1 MEKIPVDSNLNIA
14 EEIAS
19 FFLFLLNEDR
29 QIAPRL
35 SLKQILTAKA
45 RPGLSPEILS
55 ASIISRFP
63 EIGIPNGPL
72 VGGATNVMENF
83 VRVLC
88 EEIIDSVQNE
98 MRVDVAVD
106 PGATLTAAG
115 GNAGGPI
122 TVVGATVAPHSAVGI
137 AS

>member
-1 MEKIPVDSNLNIA
+1 MEKIPVDSGLNIS

-29 QIAPRL
+29 EIMPKL
-35 SLKQILTAKA
+35 SLKQIIAAKA

-72 VGGATNVMENF
+72 FGGATNVMENF
-83 VRVLC
+83 VKILC
-88 EEIIDSVQNE
+88 EEIIDAIQND
-98 MRVDVAVD
+98 MRVDVALD
-106 PGATLTAAG
+106 PGAVLTAAG

-122 TVVGATVAPHSAVGI
+122 TVIGSTTAPHSATGV

>member
-1 MEKIPVDSNLNIA
+1 MEKIPVDSGLNIS

-29 QIAPRL
+29 EIMPKL
-35 SLKQILTAKA
+35 SLKQIIAAKA

-83 VRVLC
+83 VKILC
-88 EEIIDSVQNE
+88 EEIIDAIQND
-98 MRVDVAVD
+98 MRVDVALD
-106 PGATLTAAG
+106 PGAVLTAAG

-122 TVVGATVAPHSAVGI
+122 TVIGSTTAPHSATGV